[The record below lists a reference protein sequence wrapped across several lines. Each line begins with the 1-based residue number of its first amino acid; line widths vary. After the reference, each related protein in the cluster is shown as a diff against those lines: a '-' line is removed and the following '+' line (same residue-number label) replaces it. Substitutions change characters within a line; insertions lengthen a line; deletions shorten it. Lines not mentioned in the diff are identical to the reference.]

1 MSQDIHRVRDIAMA
15 QSKMIR
21 KQIYVTPE
29 QDRLLAIRAGQL
41 GVTQSEVIRMALEN
55 VADTFTAEARREVLK
70 EVTGTWKERKDLP
83 DFGELRSEGDERI
96 NK

>member
-1 MSQDIHRVRDIAMA
+1 MP

-29 QDRLLAIRAGQL
+29 QDRLLALRAGQL

-55 VADTFTAEARREVLK
+55 VADTFSAEARRAVLK
-70 EVTGTWKERKDLP
+70 EVAGIWKDREDLP
-83 DFGELRSEGDERI
+83 DFAKLRSEGDDRLDR
-96 NK
+96 